1 MSLQV
6 TEEAIAAMK
15 AANTQFLEVQ
25 KELLGYSKALL
36 LTYGDN
42 KDGLGRHNQSIETLL
57 QQLVETSG
65 DEKEVK
71 KLVKKLTRSCNTI
84 AAHIEHDLYGGK
96 SR

>member
-1 MSLQV
+1 MSLNV
-6 TEEAIAAMK
+6 TEEAIAAMR
-15 AANTQFLEVQ
+15 AANIQFLEVQ
-25 KELLGYSKALL
+25 KELLLHSKALL

-42 KDGLGRHNQSIETLL
+42 SDGLGRHNQSIEALL

-65 DEKEVK
+65 DEREVK

-84 AAHIEHDLYGGK
+84 AAHIENDLYRGR